1 MDFEEETLL
10 LAMLID
16 EDGEPQ
22 KKKRRIWIHD
32 INSTREIQE
41 EFHTLYHELRED
53 EQRFLIYFR
62 MTVECFDEILDLIKE
77 DITKQ
82 FTHYREPIGPAERLA
97 VTLRYLATRDSCK
110 TIGHSFRMGFPTVS
124 AIVFELSEHQQFLLE
139 HLESERNSQI
149 HQIIYAVTPTYY
161 RYVQRA
167 ELTRISQTLRLVPN
181 IHWIVIEDSE
191 TKSDLVRHVLAESQ
205 LAFTHLNAKTP
216 PFEKLKGKDPRWKR
230 HRGVEQRNMALSWI
244 RNNLQIGRDRGIVYF
259 MDDDNTY
266 HTKLFSEIMKVKKVG
281 VWPVGLV
288 AGWTVETPIVDHV
301 TGKVKSYQS
310 GWRPNRPFAIDM
322 AGFAINLDLI
332 LTKTDAKFSYK
343 MEKGF
348 QESEFLS
355 FFTTKEELEPLADN
369 CTKVYV
375 WHTRTEN
382 PPIKKV
388 VDGFE
393 V

>member
-1 MDFEEETLL
+1 MDSQYHKNYKNMKSGKCIVYFLIVP
-10 LAMLID
+10 MLILIW
-16 EDGEPQ
+16 
-22 KKKRRIWIHD
+22 RIAIAGND
-32 INSTREIQE
+32 VDKTQI
-41 EFHTLYHELRED
+41 LRD
-53 EQRFLIYFR
+53 A
-62 MTVECFDEILDLIKE
+62 LDLHKNSL
-77 DITKQ
+77 Q
-82 FTHYREPIGPAERLA
+82 
-97 VTLRYLATRDSCK
+97 
-110 TIGHSFRMGFPTVS
+110 
-124 AIVFELSEHQQFLLE
+124 LSEHQQFLLE

>member
-1 MDFEEETLL
+1 MDSQYHKNYKNMKSGKCIVYFLIVP
-10 LAMLID
+10 MLILIW
-16 EDGEPQ
+16 
-22 KKKRRIWIHD
+22 RIAIAGND
-32 INSTREIQE
+32 VDKTQI
-41 EFHTLYHELRED
+41 LRD
-53 EQRFLIYFR
+53 A
-62 MTVECFDEILDLIKE
+62 LDLHKNSL
-77 DITKQ
+77 Q
-82 FTHYREPIGPAERLA
+82 
-97 VTLRYLATRDSCK
+97 
-110 TIGHSFRMGFPTVS
+110 
-124 AIVFELSEHQQFLLE
+124 LSEHQQFLLE

-216 PFEKLKGKDPRWKR
+216 PFEKLKGKPHVSATVDKFLKMLGFLRRCTSDVTDIKFLKILYYSLDPRWKR